1 MAVGIFPPRKRN
13 LLTAIFNN
21 INIMY
26 HTNTGSYDE
35 IPDGM
40 KRYINNY
47 GCHFNKK
54 LCKEATSRMYKEV
67 NGKKEYIKPYTK
79 EEVDGMLE
87 AYGIKLKRNK
97 LYDAVYVANM
107 CQADFLGKSVPTEEH
122 LAKYVKD
129 VIDDADAEEGYV
141 FNRFYA
147 DCMYMNNP
155 IDWEDMI

>member
-1 MAVGIFPPRKRN
+1 
-13 LLTAIFNN
+13 
-21 INIMY
+21 MY
-26 HTNTGSYDE
+26 SKSTGSYDE

-54 LCKEATSRMYKEV
+54 LCDEAVSRMKHLVGVKE
-67 NGKKEYIKPYTK
+67 KSIEPYTK
-79 EEVDGMLE
+79 EEVDNMLN
-87 AYGIKLKRNK
+87 AYGIIIKRNK

-107 CQADFLGKSVPTEEH
+107 CKADFLGKSVPTEEH

-129 VIDDADAEEGYV
+129 VIDDVDADEGYV

-147 DCMYMNNP
+147 DTIFMNNP
-155 IDWEDMI
+155 IEWDDML